1 MWEPFEQLFL
11 LRPRE
16 YYIST
21 AVGFGKAGVI
31 GGAVAAIGTDAV
43 VDVDGVFYF

>member
-1 MWEPFEQLFL
+1 MFL
-11 LRPRE
+11 LRLRE

-21 AVGFGKAGVI
+21 DVRFGKAGVN

-43 VDVDGVFYF
+43 VDVDGVLYF